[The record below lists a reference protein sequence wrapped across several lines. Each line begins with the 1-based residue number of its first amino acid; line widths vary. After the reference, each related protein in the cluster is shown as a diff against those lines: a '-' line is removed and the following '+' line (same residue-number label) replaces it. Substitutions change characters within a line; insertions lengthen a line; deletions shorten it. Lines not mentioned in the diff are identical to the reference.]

1 MVLPKLMNPSVY
13 CAGNISGPH
22 IFLPSQ
28 APRYFGAVKG
38 LLVAYCIAAGLQVVY
53 SSVCYMENKRRD
65 REGLVADQEIEALEG
80 FGDLT
85 DKENVHFR
93 YRI

>member
-1 MVLPKLMNPSVY
+1 MHSSIY
-13 CAGNISGPH
+13 CAGNIAGPH

-53 SSVCYMENKRRD
+53 SLVCYMENKRRD